1 MMRNYSEAICF
12 FNDFGKLLW
21 QLYYKKFAFHES
33 LIIFHNKKSVFL
45 KQNLF
50 KLISELTAKGK
61 KDDGKANF
69 CNNQSTQKNENQGFL
84 KTMVSFFID
93 IDQL

>member
-33 LIIFHNKKSVFL
+33 LIIFHNKRSVFL

-50 KLISELTAKGK
+50 KLISELTAKGT
-61 KDDGKANF
+61 KDHVKANF
-69 CNNQSTQKNENQGFL
+69 CNNQSAQKNKNQGFL
-84 KTMVSFFID
+84 RTIGSFLTYN
-93 IDQL
+93 DQL